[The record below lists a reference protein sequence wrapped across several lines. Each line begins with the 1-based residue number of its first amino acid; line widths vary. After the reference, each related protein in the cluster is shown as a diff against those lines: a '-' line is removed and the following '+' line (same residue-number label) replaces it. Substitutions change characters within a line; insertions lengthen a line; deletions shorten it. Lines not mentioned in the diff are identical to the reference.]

1 MFCTDRWI
9 PRGKFSKDSAKRLYG
24 FGIKMLASSMIT
36 TIYNDIRPL
45 IIGKKFSTADLGYYE
60 RGQRFSTT
68 VSRNLDTAVQSVMF
82 PVMAQAQDDKK
93 QVRAMLRRA
102 QTMGE
107 FVIFPAMVGMSA
119 VAEPMV
125 RLLLTEKWMPCVIF
139 VQVLCIAEMQTPIT
153 SANLVAVKALGRS
166 DILMKQELLRRT
178 LMIIVLLI
186 TVFVFNSVEAI
197 AYGFLFSAWLDA
209 IITSMPVKQLLD
221 YGFADQAKDMW
232 PLRAGGGDNGRGRGG
247 AQPAEHTG
255 RGEACSTDNYRRGG
269 VRRSLRRTQGRKLYL
284 CPEYAEEAQG
294 RQESEQPGRRVK
306 LKRKNA

>member
-1 MFCTDRWI
+1 MNKAKVIKSLIYKFIERFSVKSIGLMISIIQARLLAPEVFGQLSLLLVFTDLSLTVVDGGLNSALVQSKEVKERDYSTVFIITLGLTAVMIVLLYFAAPLIAGYYQSPALIMPLRIYSLSMFFSAFNSIQVARMQREMRFREMMYCSLAATLTAGTLGIAMAYKGAGLWALVGYYFSHIAVTCIAMFCTDRWI

-119 VAEPMV
+119 VA
-125 RLLLTEKWMPCVIF
+125 
-139 VQVLCIAEMQTPIT
+139 
-153 SANLVAVKALGRS
+153 
-166 DILMKQELLRRT
+166 
-178 LMIIVLLI
+178 
-186 TVFVFNSVEAI
+186 
-197 AYGFLFSAWLDA
+197 
-209 IITSMPVKQLLD
+209 
-221 YGFADQAKDMW
+221 
-232 PLRAGGGDNGRGRGG
+232 
-247 AQPAEHTG
+247 
-255 RGEACSTDNYRRGG
+255 
-269 VRRSLRRTQGRKLYL
+269 
-284 CPEYAEEAQG
+284 
-294 RQESEQPGRRVK
+294 
-306 LKRKNA
+306 